1 MIKSE
6 QYKAYQEQRKKELQ
20 AEKEAKKQKV
30 NEVARA
36 YDIRRNQN
44 PHSGR
49 PRSCII
55 DRGSQTSLIRQA
67 ILAGKSKSEVKQ
79 MYEEINLSSEGFA
92 TAYRNAKKYILEK
105 QQQEVEEV
113 LRDSLVK
120 VKYILDEA
128 ILKQDFNLAL
138 KAVEVLNKC
147 IGTTGKEVNILTQDT
162 AIQIKFDD

>member
-1 MIKSE
+1 
-6 QYKAYQEQRKKELQ
+6 
-20 AEKEAKKQKV
+20 
-30 NEVARA
+30 
-36 YDIRRNQN
+36 
-44 PHSGR
+44 
-49 PRSCII
+49 
-55 DRGSQTSLIRQA
+55 
-67 ILAGKSKSEVKQ
+67 
-79 MYEEINLSSEGFA
+79 MYEEINLSSDGFA
-92 TAYRNAKKYILEK
+92 TAYRNAKKYIQEK